1 MKVILKEDVRKLG
14 KKNAVVEVS
23 DGYAR
28 NFLFPRGLAVEGT
41 AQNVNILR
49 DKTAA
54 AERRDLKLTAEAE
67 AVKAKIAG
75 KVIKMS
81 VGAGEGGRLFGSVT
95 AAQVAEALEAQYGVK
110 LDKKNVKIDGAVKA
124 LGAYP
129 LTLKLKLYAGVECAM
144 TLSVEGQQ

>member
-54 AERRDLKLTAEAE
+54 AERRDLKLNAEAE

-129 LTLKLKLYAGVECAM
+129 LTLKLYAGVECAM

>member
-129 LTLKLKLYAGVECAM
+129 LTLKLYAGVECAT

>member
-49 DKTAA
+49 DKTVA

-129 LTLKLKLYAGVECAM
+129 LTLKLYAGVECAM

>member
-28 NFLFPRGLAVEGT
+28 NCLFPRGLAVEGT

-129 LTLKLKLYAGVECAM
+129 LTLKLYAGVECAM

>member
-14 KKNAVVEVS
+14 KKNAVVEVA

-41 AQNVNILR
+41 AQNVNILK

-54 AERRDLKLTAEAE
+54 AERRDSRLTAEAE
-67 AVKAKIAG
+67 AVKAKIGG
-75 KVIKMS
+75 KVVRMG

-95 AAQVAEALEAQYGVK
+95 AAQVAEALQAQYGVK

-129 LTLKLKLYAGVECAM
+129 LTLKLYPGVECAM
-144 TLSVEGQQ
+144 MLSVEGQQ

>member
-28 NFLFPRGLAVEGT
+28 NFLFPRGLDVEGT

-129 LTLKLKLYAGVECAM
+129 LTLKLYAGVECAM

>member
-14 KKNAVVEVS
+14 KKNAVVEVA

-41 AQNVNILR
+41 AQNVNILK

-54 AERRDLKLTAEAE
+54 AERRDSRLTAEAE
-67 AVKAKIAG
+67 AVKAKIGG
-75 KVIKMS
+75 KVVRMG

-95 AAQVAEALEAQYGVK
+95 AAQVAEALQAQYGVK

-129 LTLKLKLYAGVECAM
+129 LTLKLYAGVECAM

>member
-1 MKVILKEDVRKLG
+1 MRKLG

-129 LTLKLKLYAGVECAM
+129 LTLKLYAGVECAM

>member
-54 AERRDLKLTAEAE
+54 AERRDLNLPPKP
-67 AVKAKIAG
+67 K
-75 KVIKMS
+75 
-81 VGAGEGGRLFGSVT
+81 
-95 AAQVAEALEAQYGVK
+95 
-110 LDKKNVKIDGAVKA
+110 
-124 LGAYP
+124 P
-129 LTLKLKLYAGVECAM
+129 
-144 TLSVEGQQ
+144 

>member
-95 AAQVAEALEAQYGVK
+95 AAQVAEGLEAQYGVK
-110 LDKKNVKIDGAVKA
+110 LDKKNVKIDGAVKE

-129 LTLKLKLYAGVECAM
+129 LTLKLYAGVECAM

>member
-75 KVIKMS
+75 KVIKLS

-95 AAQVAEALEAQYGVK
+95 AAQVAEALDAQYGVK

-129 LTLKLKLYAGVECAM
+129 LTLKLYAGVECAM

>member
-95 AAQVAEALEAQYGVK
+95 AAQGAEALEAQYGVK

-129 LTLKLKLYAGVECAM
+129 LTLKLYAGVECAM

>member
-129 LTLKLKLYAGVECAM
+129 LTLKLYAGVECAM

>member
-124 LGAYP
+124 LGA
-129 LTLKLKLYAGVECAM
+129 
-144 TLSVEGQQ
+144 

>member
-1 MKVILKEDVRKLG
+1 M
-14 KKNAVVEVS
+14 
-23 DGYAR
+23 
-28 NFLFPRGLAVEGT
+28 
-41 AQNVNILR
+41 
-49 DKTAA
+49 
-54 AERRDLKLTAEAE
+54 
-67 AVKAKIAG
+67 KAKIAG

-129 LTLKLKLYAGVECAM
+129 LTLKLYAGVECAM

>member
-129 LTLKLKLYAGVECAM
+129 LTLKLYAGVECAL

>member
-81 VGAGEGGRLFGSVT
+81 VGAGEGGRLFGSGT

-129 LTLKLKLYAGVECAM
+129 LTLKLYAGVECAM